1 MKTHK
6 FEPYFTGKPLVKV
19 QYSYNDT
26 HIFEQ
31 MGEAVLSAEITEE
44 QLSHLNSLHST
55 EQMAA
60 AHIFSEAYGPKRDED
75 EF

>member
-19 QYSYNDT
+19 QYWYNDT
-26 HIFEQ
+26 HIFKQ
-31 MGEAVLSAEITEE
+31 VGKAVLSAEITAE
-44 QLSHLNSLHST
+44 QLSNLDSLYSN

-60 AHIFSEAYGPKRDED
+60 AQIFGDAYGPKRDDD